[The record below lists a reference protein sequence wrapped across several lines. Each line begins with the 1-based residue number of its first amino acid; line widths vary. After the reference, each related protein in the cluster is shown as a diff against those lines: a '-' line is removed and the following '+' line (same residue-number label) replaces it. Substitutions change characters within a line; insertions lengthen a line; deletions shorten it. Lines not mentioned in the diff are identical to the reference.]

1 MTPRNNASYVNNT
14 KTQLAE
20 LPCERKSAT
29 SVRRQKPSM
38 GSSPMQITEDALDNT
53 LRRSNRNRTQTTVL
67 SHEQGHRQTTT
78 EPSGTVELAGV
89 AEEELVDDEM
99 IEHICKSLSNA
110 SGSTWSQT

>member
-1 MTPRNNASYVNNT
+1 
-14 KTQLAE
+14 
-20 LPCERKSAT
+20 
-29 SVRRQKPSM
+29 
-38 GSSPMQITEDALDNT
+38 MQITEDALDNT